1 VVRVVTEVG
10 PELNGRRGKLL
21 TLLRDRNVMTVVVEH
36 RDWLAR
42 FGVEYVEA
50 VLSAS
55 GRRLLVVDPGEVDD
69 DLVRDVTEIL
79 TSLCARLCGSGLE
92 RCKET
97 SPRWVR
103 RYWPGVARRP

>member
-55 GRRLLVVDPGEVDD
+55 VVGCWSWT
-69 DLVRDVTEIL
+69 LAKLMT
-79 TSLCARLCGSGLE
+79 TSCGM
-92 RCKET
+92 
-97 SPRWVR
+97 
-103 RYWPGVARRP
+103 